1 MNEGRLLSTILNKC
15 SKRRLL
21 NQGKQAH
28 GVVEKL
34 GFRRD
39 LVLNNDLIHMYSKC
53 GTVDLACVVFVRMPQ
68 RNVVSWTSL
77 ICGYLQNGDA
87 KASLVLFS
95 KMSRSDVR
103 PNEFTLST
111 SLKASG
117 ILGIAQIGM
126 QIHGFCAKSNFD
138 WVPVVGNSTMDMYC
152 KCGMVREAAQVFN
165 TLPERNVISWNV
177 MIAGYCNN
185 GNGGE
190 ALNLFREMQAMGE
203 VPDGYTYSSSLKAC
217 NCAGAV
223 REGMQI
229 HAALIGHGYPYL
241 AESAV
246 AGALVDL
253 YVKCR
258 RMAEA
263 RRVFDQIEEKSVMS
277 WSTLI
282 LGYAHEDSLTE
293 AMDLFRELR
302 ESRHRMDGFVLSSL
316 IGVFADFA
324 LAEQGKQMHAY
335 AIKVPYGLLEMSVA
349 NSVLD
354 MYMKCGLID
363 EADALFREMLARNVV
378 SWTVMITGYGKH
390 GIGNKA
396 IELFNQMQLNGIEPD
411 SVTYLAVLSACSHS
425 GLIKEGKKYFSS
437 LCNNQQ
443 IQPQVE
449 HYACMV
455 DLLGRRGLLKDAK
468 GLIEKMPLKPNV
480 GIWQTLLSVCRMHT
494 DVEMGKQVGEILLR
508 LDGNNPANY
517 VIMSNMYADG
527 GYWKESEKLRETAKR
542 KGLKKEA
549 GRSWVEIDR
558 EIHIFYNGDCMH
570 PLIGEIHEVLKEV
583 EKRLKDEM
591 GYVHGVNFALHDVE
605 EESKVESLRV
615 HSEKLAIGL
624 VLVRRGLKGESV
636 IRIFKNLRVCG
647 DCHAFITGLSKVLK
661 IVFVVRDANR
671 FHRFE
676 NGLCSCGD
684 YW

>member
-1 MNEGRLLSTILNKC
+1 MNEGRLLSKILNKC
-15 SKRRLL
+15 SKRHLL
-21 NQGKQAH
+21 DQGKQAH
-28 GVVEKL
+28 GVAEKL
-34 GFRRD
+34 GFGRD
-39 LVLNNDLIHMYSKC
+39 LVLNNDLINMYAKC
-53 GTVDLACVVFVRMPQ
+53 GTADLACLVFGRMPQ
-68 RNVVSWTSL
+68 RNVVSWTAL
-77 ICGYLQNGDA
+77 MCGHLQNGDV

-95 KMSRSDVR
+95 KMGRSDIR

-117 ILGIAQIGM
+117 ILGIAQNGM
-126 QIHGFCAKSNFD
+126 QIHCVCAKSNFD
-138 WVPVVGNSTMDMYC
+138 WVPVVGNSMMDMYF

-165 TLPERNVISWNV
+165 TLPVRNVISWNV

-185 GNGGE
+185 GNGEE
-190 ALNLFREMQAMGE
+190 ALNLFREMRAVGE

-223 REGMQI
+223 GEGMQT
-229 HAALIGHGYPYL
+229 HAVLIRHGFPYL

-258 RMAEA
+258 RMIEA
-263 RRVFDQIEEKSVMS
+263 RRVFDRIEKSVMS

-282 LGYAHEDSLTE
+282 LGYAHEDNLTE
-293 AMDLFRELR
+293 AMELFRELR
-302 ESRHRMDGFVLSSL
+302 ESRHRMDRFVLSSL

-335 AIKVPYGLLEMSVA
+335 TIKVPYGLLEMSVA

-354 MYMKCGLID
+354 MYMKCGLTN
-363 EADALFREMLARNVV
+363 EADALFKEMLARNVV

-425 GLIKEGKKYFSS
+425 GLIEEGKRYFSS
-437 LCNNQQ
+437 LCSSQQ

-455 DLLGRRGLLKDAK
+455 DLLGRGGLLKDAK
-468 GLIEKMPLKPNV
+468 DLIEKMPLKPNV
-480 GIWQTLLSVCRMHT
+480 GIWQTLLSVCRMHV

-517 VIMSNMYADG
+517 VMMSNMYADG

-549 GRSWVEIDR
+549 GRSWVEIDK
-558 EIHIFYNGDCMH
+558 EIHIFYNGDGMH
-570 PLIGEIHEVLKEV
+570 PLIGEIHKVLKEV
-583 EKRLKDEM
+583 EKRVKDEM
-591 GYVHGVNFALHDVE
+591 GYVHSVNFALHDVE

-647 DCHAFITGLSKVLK
+647 DCHAFIKGLSKVLK
-661 IVFVVRDANR
+661 IVFVVRDTNR

-676 NGLCSCGD
+676 NGFCSCGD

>member
-15 SKRRLL
+15 SKRRLID
-21 NQGKQAH
+21 QGKQAH

-53 GTVDLACVVFVRMPQ
+53 GTVDLACLVFVRMPQ

-95 KMSRSDVR
+95 KMGRSDIR

-117 ILGIAQIGM
+117 NLGIAQIGM

-190 ALNLFREMQAMGE
+190 ALNLFREMQATGE

-229 HAALIGHGYPYL
+229 HAALIRHGYPYL

-263 RRVFDQIEEKSVMS
+263 RRVFDRIEEKSVRS

-302 ESRHRMDGFVLSSL
+302 ESRLRMDGFVLSSL

-396 IELFNQMQLNGIEPD
+396 VELFNQMQLNGIEPD
-411 SVTYLAVLSACSHS
+411 GVTYLAVLSAC
-425 GLIKEGKKYFSS
+425 K
-437 LCNNQQ
+437 
-443 IQPQVE
+443 

-468 GLIEKMPLKPNV
+468 DLIEKMPLKPNV
-480 GIWQTLLSVCRMHT
+480 GIWQTLLSVCRMHA

-583 EKRLKDEM
+583 EKRVKDEM
-591 GYVHGVNFALHDVE
+591 GYAHGVNFALHDVE

-647 DCHAFITGLSKVLK
+647 DCHAFIKGLSKVLK